1 MEAVDVRGR
10 FVWHELMTRD
20 VSAARKFYSQ
30 LAGWKPQ
37 AWPLDPSYT
46 VNHSEHGPQAGF
58 LDIPA
63 DMPADMPAH
72 WVTYIGTR
80 DIDGTAAAAVR
91 AGGSI
96 LKGPDDIQGAGRY
109 AVLKDPQGAVFAI
122 LDPENSRA
130 EPTGMPPVGSFSWH
144 ELATTDHEAAFA
156 FYSGLFGWDALVRH
170 DMGPMGIYLIF
181 GTNGVQRGGMFIKP
195 ADNPGPPS
203 WLPYISIP
211 DADTTFA
218 SAMAAGAK
226 TLVPPMT
233 VPGGS
238 RIAQLLDP
246 TGAAIAVHSPGAAA
260 DAAAPAAE
268 AKAPAAPRPK
278 APAKKKSAPAKK
290 ATAKKKKKS
299 ASTKKAAAKKK
310 AAPKKKPAPRKKAA
324 ARKPAPKKKVMRKA
338 ARKKAT
344 VKRRPARRKAGGARR
359 KK

>member
-20 VSAARKFYSQ
+20 VPAAKKFYSG

-37 AWPLDPSYT
+37 AWPLDPNYT

-58 LDIPA
+58 MNIPA

-80 DIDGTAAAAVR
+80 DVDGTAAAAVR

-96 LKGPDDIQGAGRY
+96 LKGPDDIKGAGRY
-109 AVLKDPQGAVFAI
+109 AVLKDPHGAVFAI

-130 EPTGMPPVGSFSWH
+130 EPSGMPPAGSFSWH
-144 ELATTDHEAAFA
+144 ELATSDNEAAFA
-156 FYSGLFGWDALVRH
+156 FYSGLFGWDALMRH

-195 ADNPGPPS
+195 AENPGPPY
-203 WLPYISIP
+203 WLPYVSIP
-211 DADTTFA
+211 DADVAFA
-218 SAMAAGAK
+218 SAMGAGAK

-233 VPGGS
+233 VPGGT

-246 TGAAIAVHSPGAAA
+246 TGAAVAVHSPGVAE
-260 DAAAPAAE
+260 AAPAKAAKKASKPKAK
-268 AKAPAAPRPK
+268 AKAPAR
-278 APAKKKSAPAKK
+278 
-290 ATAKKKKKS
+290 
-299 ASTKKAAAKKK
+299 KK
-310 AAPKKKPAPRKKAA
+310 AAPKKKAA
-324 ARKPAPKKKVMRKA
+324 ARKPAPKRKVMKKA
-338 ARKKAT
+338 ARKKVAR
-344 VKRRPARRKAGGARR
+344 KAAPRKKAPARKKSKAARR